1 MAEVLPHCRSRYL
14 RISQSGRKDWASRNL
29 CWQHAANL
37 PIVYLNDEGIVA
49 PAAIL
54 RGKNK
59 IIPTLVSQL
68 QKRTEGY
75 QKIRLAVMHADA
87 LERAEEL
94 KEAIEAAFP
103 GVAIPIDE
111 FTPVMGAHAGPGLL
125 GLGYL
130 YE

>member
-1 MAEVLPHCRSRYL
+1 MT
-14 RISQSGRKDWASRNL
+14 G
-29 CWQHAANL
+29 
-37 PIVYLNDEGIVA
+37 GIVA

-94 KEAIEAAFP
+94 KEAIEAVFP

>member
-1 MAEVLPHCRSRYL
+1 M
-14 RISQSGRKDWASRNL
+14 
-29 CWQHAANL
+29 
-37 PIVYLNDEGIVA
+37 
-49 PAAIL
+49 
-54 RGKNK
+54 RGQNK

-94 KEAIEAAFP
+94 KEAIEAVFP
-103 GVAIPIDE
+103 GVTIPIDE